1 MEILQSGDSN
11 GAMGNDVITA
21 LGARLREVRKASG
34 KSQETV
40 AKEAMIGRAYYGK
53 IESGTRN
60 ITLLTAAK
68 ICWVL
73 GISLENL
80 MKDIPSL
87 DPTAKQMKPS
97 HKLRKKGGY

>member
-1 MEILQSGDSN
+1 MD
-11 GAMGNDVITA
+11 NDVFTA

-53 IESGTRN
+53 LESGTRN
-60 ITLLTAAK
+60 ITLFTAAK

-73 GISLENL
+73 GVSLELL
-80 MKDIPSL
+80 MKDIPNI
-87 DPTAKQMKPS
+87 DPSTKREQSK
-97 HKLRKKGGY
+97 